1 MNSNLILRWRGG
13 YVKKKEVDC
22 DPNAVRVRHLV
33 EFLRGE
39 KVVDSSCTNGDLL
52 CFALH
57 MIMMDS
63 GYQPNVSYI
72 LTPSHTQSLTHV
84 TTHTLTHS
92 LTHSHTLTHTLTHSL
107 THSLTHP
114 HTPSLTHT
122 LTHTLT
128 HPHTHT
134 LTHSLIHSLTH
145 SHTHSLTHCRSVLS
159 SWWLH
164 PPWALSLT
172 HSHIHC
178 LTAPLCSSQWLAL
191 PRPTPR
197 ISASVVSVRVTSCLL

>member
-63 GYQPNVSYI
+63 GYQP
-72 LTPSHTQSLTHV
+72 
-84 TTHTLTHS
+84 
-92 LTHSHTLTHTLTHSL
+92 
-107 THSLTHP
+107 
-114 HTPSLTHT
+114 
-122 LTHTLT
+122 
-128 HPHTHT
+128 
-134 LTHSLIHSLTH
+134 
-145 SHTHSLTHCRSVLS
+145 
-159 SWWLH
+159 
-164 PPWALSLT
+164 
-172 HSHIHC
+172 
-178 LTAPLCSSQWLAL
+178 
-191 PRPTPR
+191 
-197 ISASVVSVRVTSCLL
+197 